1 MTNVQVQRDGLT
13 LRGVLEI
20 PEGKDKYD
28 MAILMHGF
36 TGNCGRNNPGNLHY
50 QLAQMLKKMGIA
62 SVRFGLHQNPSVVLL
77 RIFQFFQLIGL
88 RLE

>member
-36 TGNCGRNNPGNLHY
+36 TGNSRRKNHVN
-50 QLAQMLKKMGIA
+50 
-62 SVRFGLHQNPSVVLL
+62 
-77 RIFQFFQLIGL
+77 
-88 RLE
+88 

>member
-36 TGNCGRNNPGNLHY
+36 TGNCGRDNPKLPGH
-50 QLAQMLKKMGIA
+50 
-62 SVRFGLHQNPSVVLL
+62 R
-77 RIFQFFQLIGL
+77 
-88 RLE
+88 

>member
-1 MTNVQVQRDGLT
+1 MYNKSKEMAPMTNVQVQRDGLT

-36 TGNCGRNNPGNLHY
+36 TGNCCCL
-50 QLAQMLKKMGIA
+50 I
-62 SVRFGLHQNPSVVLL
+62 
-77 RIFQFFQLIGL
+77 IFFC
-88 RLE
+88 

>member
-28 MAILMHGF
+28 MANLMHGF
-36 TGNCGRNNPGNLHY
+36 TGNCAVIIRKFTLSVSTDV
-50 QLAQMLKKMGIA
+50 KKMGIA
-62 SVRFGLHQNPSVVLL
+62 SVRFDFNGHGQSDGS
-77 RIFQFFQLIGL
+77 FT
-88 RLE
+88 

>member
-36 TGNCGRNNPGNLHY
+36 TGNCGRDNPGNLHY

-62 SVRFGLHQNPSVVLL
+62 SVRFDFNGHGQSDGS
-77 RIFQFFQLIGL
+77 FTEIG
-88 RLE
+88 RAHV